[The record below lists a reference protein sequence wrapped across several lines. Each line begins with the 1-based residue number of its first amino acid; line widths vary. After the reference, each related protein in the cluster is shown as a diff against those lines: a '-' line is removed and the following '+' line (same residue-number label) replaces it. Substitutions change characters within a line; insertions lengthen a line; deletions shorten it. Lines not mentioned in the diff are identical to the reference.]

1 MKKIAVLFLVVICS
15 FVVTGCGRNSS
26 FGVIDMAK
34 IEKEAK
40 QLVTIREEGTKELE
54 KLEQELQKEVNGKS
68 KDQAEEIL
76 KEYQA
81 RAKIVQGN
89 MANRMRNQLDQTV
102 HQVAQQKGLGA
113 ILMKEVVPEGGIDI
127 TADVLEKLQ

>member
-1 MKKIAVLFLVVICS
+1 MKKIAVLFLAVICS
-15 FVVTGCGRNSS
+15 FVVTGCGRSSS

-54 KLEQELQKEVNGKS
+54 KLEQELQKEVKGKS
-68 KDQAEEIL
+68 KDKAEEIL

-113 ILMKEVVPEGGIDI
+113 ILLKEVVPEGGIDI